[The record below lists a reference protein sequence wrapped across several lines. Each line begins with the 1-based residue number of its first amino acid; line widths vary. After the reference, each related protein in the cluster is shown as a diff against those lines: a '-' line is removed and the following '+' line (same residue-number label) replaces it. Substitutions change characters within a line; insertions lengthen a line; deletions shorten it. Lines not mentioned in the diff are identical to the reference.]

1 MSGGYEVAYLQ
12 RDQCGSDIV
21 TFRFERPSGY
31 TFRAGQWF
39 TLRIQTAEGPGTH
52 TFSHSSAPDDGYLE
66 LTTRLSPS
74 AYKQALAALEPG
86 AMVHVNGPGGR
97 LAVPADAARVAFL
110 AGGVGVTPIR
120 SILRDAAAHA
130 RRFDDALLLYGNRDE
145 SCVPFLA
152 EFQAMADIGV
162 RVVVVYERPTP
173 EWPGESGFITADI
186 VRRHLD
192 VSDGRQIFVTGPP
205 VMVSAI
211 ENVLDQLGVDEGRRR
226 IERFASP
233 T

>member
-31 TFRAGQWF
+31 TFAAGQWF
-39 TLRIQTAEGPGTH
+39 TLRLQTAEGPGTH
-52 TFSHSSAPDDGYLE
+52 TFSHSSAPGDDYLE

-74 AYKQALAALEPG
+74 AYKRALGALEPG
-86 AMVHVNGPGGR
+86 AIVHLNGPGGR
-97 LAVPADAARVAFL
+97 LSVAEDVTRVAFL

-120 SILRDAAAHA
+120 SILRDAAARG

-173 EWPGESGFITADI
+173 EWPGESGFITADT

-211 ENVLDQLGVDEGRRR
+211 ENVLDQLGVDAGRRR
-226 IERFASP
+226 IERFAS
-233 T
+233 TA